1 VCVKL
6 YVVNNEFICFF
17 FLVAFIEVVYIDV
30 TTNYEFRF
38 WIIQILQSSI

>member
-1 VCVKL
+1 MCVKL

-17 FLVAFIEVVYIDV
+17 LVVFIEVVYTDV

-38 WIIQILQSSI
+38 WIIQIL